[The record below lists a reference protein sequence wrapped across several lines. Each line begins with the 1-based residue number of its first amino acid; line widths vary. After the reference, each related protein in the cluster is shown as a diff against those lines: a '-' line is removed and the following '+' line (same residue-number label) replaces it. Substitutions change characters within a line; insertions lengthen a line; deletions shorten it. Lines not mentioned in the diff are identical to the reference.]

1 MSDGGS
7 MFKPGDVVQLK
18 SGGPL
23 MTVTAIDHSGV
34 VCTWFD
40 KNNHKTATF
49 PASTLELYDENGAGG
64 FGIA

>member
-1 MSDGGS
+1 M
-7 MFKPGDVVQLK
+7 KPGDLVLLK

-23 MTVTAIDHSGV
+23 MTVHAVSPQGV

-49 PASTLELYDENGAGG
+49 PEATLEAYEDPVPGDFRL
-64 FGIA
+64 

>member
-1 MSDGGS
+1 M
-7 MFKPGDVVQLK
+7 KPGDVVLLK

-23 MTVTAIDHSGV
+23 MTVHAIDQSGV

-49 PASTLELYDENGAGG
+49 PETTLELYDENDTGG
-64 FGIA
+64 FGMA

>member
-1 MSDGGS
+1 MNV
-7 MFKPGDVVQLK
+7 KPGDVVQLK

-23 MTVTAIDHSGV
+23 MTVLAVEKAGV

-49 PASTLELYDENGAGG
+49 PESTLEIYDENSR
-64 FGIA
+64 FGMA